1 MSDYK
6 SLAEKIDQHYVQPAF
21 LKDMDEFTTQR
32 VYYRIW
38 GCRFEVIGKVLTAFT
53 TITAFG
59 TSAFPD
65 FKYGNVV
72 SGLIG
77 VFAMLFQHMSSYY
90 LNESHEYNER
100 INHILVKLG
109 IQIQLPD
116 EKPDV

>member
-1 MSDYK
+1 MENYK
-6 SLAEKIDQHYVQPAF
+6 ALAERIDKQYVQPAF
-21 LKDMDEFTTQR
+21 LDDMDEFTHQR
-32 VYYRIW
+32 VYYRVW

-65 FKYGNVV
+65 FKFGNVL

-100 INHILVKLG
+100 INHILTRLN
-109 IQIQLPD
+109 ISIQLPD
-116 EKPDV
+116 EKPDG